1 MRRSRSCRSRS
12 FRCSTR
18 VGYYSTRMVNR
29 AQVKELES
37 SSSIGC
43 MRILSGIKVVKSFA
57 REPHELERFADVG
70 RETMSARLRYT
81 WQESVFTWVVGA
93 ITLSGTAVVLA
104 VGGLHV
110 LQGDL
115 TVGGLL
121 VVIAYLASV
130 CGPLS
135 SIAYTTGKLQSAVA
149 SSRRVR
155 EVLALVPETLDR
167 PDAID
172 ASSIAG
178 EIRFEHVS
186 FAYEEGRPVLHDVSF
201 IARPGEMVR
210 SSA

>member
-1 MRRSRSCRSRS
+1 M
-12 FRCSTR
+12 
-18 VGYYSTRMVNR
+18 
-29 AQVKELES
+29 
-37 SSSIGC
+37 
-43 MRILSGIKVVKSFA
+43 
-57 REPHELERFADVG
+57 
-70 RETMSARLRYT
+70 
-81 WQESVFTWVVGA
+81 
-93 ITLSGTAVVLA
+93 SGTAVVLA

-130 CGPLS
+130 YGPLS

-155 EVLALVPETLDR
+155 EVSPSCPMLDR

-201 IARPGEMVR
+201 VARPARWWR